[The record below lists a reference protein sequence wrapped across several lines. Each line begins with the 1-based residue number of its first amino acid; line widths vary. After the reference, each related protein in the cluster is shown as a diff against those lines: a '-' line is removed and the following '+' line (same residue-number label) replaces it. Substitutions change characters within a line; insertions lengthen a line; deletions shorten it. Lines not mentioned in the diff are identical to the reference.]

1 MFQSFS
7 CKSNTSCLK
16 SFSFF
21 FSLIDLCII
30 KVYVRETPTISAS
43 VPFVS
48 MAEMMKRFQSSTRDL
63 ALPSIVSHVWI
74 QPSTSTKCFSALHSN
89 NIFTKYS

>member
-1 MFQSFS
+1 M
-7 CKSNTSCLK
+7 
-16 SFSFF
+16 
-21 FSLIDLCII
+21 
-30 KVYVRETPTISAS
+30 KVYVRETPSTPAS

-74 QPSTSTKCFSALHSN
+74 QLSIPTSIFSALHSN
-89 NIFTKYS
+89 NFLTKYS